1 MNKAIIST
9 HRTFIYIIISCIYY
23 YYNYVKKYFYRCKTR
38 PIAWFGEVI
47 CLSEYLQLF
56 IYSGKVLT
64 RKGEVPPFHYWNVA
78 RKGQW
83 EMVAS
88 IPLFF
93 PNPVYLVQVLGSQST
108 CNCEHEYKVWEYN
121 HLLVSTSLESWSSY
135 FIFHYCVHEM
145 VTSDLRTEEP
155 SN

>member
-93 PNPVYLVQVLGSQST
+93 PIPSLLSTSVGKPINLQLWTRIQGLRIQSSPCFNFSRVLVQVISSST
-108 CNCEHEYKVWEYN
+108 TAFTRW
-121 HLLVSTSLESWSSY
+121 
-135 FIFHYCVHEM
+135 
-145 VTSDLRTEEP
+145 
-155 SN
+155 